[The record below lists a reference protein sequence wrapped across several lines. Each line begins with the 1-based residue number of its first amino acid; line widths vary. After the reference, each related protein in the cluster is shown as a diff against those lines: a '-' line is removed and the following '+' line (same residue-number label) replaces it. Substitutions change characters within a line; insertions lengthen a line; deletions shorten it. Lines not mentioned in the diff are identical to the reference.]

1 MNAPPKAPTNA
12 GGVAGYD
19 RPVPRYTS
27 YPTAAQFEAGVG
39 PVQHRAWLTDLNE
52 TAAALYL
59 HVPFCKELCWYCA
72 CHTAAVNRVESLD
85 SYAHALGTE
94 IDRVAAIAPDLIVG
108 AIQWGGG
115 TPTHLGASRLV
126 AIAERLAL
134 RFDRLSGAEISMEV
148 DPRYCDDEVVGAMK
162 DIGINRASMGVQD
175 FDPTVQLAINRVQ
188 SIEAT
193 EAAVKRLRRAGI
205 AQVNIDL
212 VYGLPFQTLD
222 GLSQTL
228 RAAVA
233 LEPDRFAVFG
243 YAHVTWMKQ
252 RQALIDTAGLPG
264 PSLRAE
270 MAALVARLLGDAGYI
285 QIGLD
290 HYARPRDPLAT
301 AAATGRLRRNF
312 QGYVVSDSPWV
323 VGLGASAISSL
334 PRGFTQNVA
343 SAARYIAALETG
355 EFATARGLCLSDADR
370 LRGEIIDRLMCVNAA
385 DIGSICRR
393 HRVRPAEFL
402 AGIDSLPKL
411 IEDGLVVLDRERL
424 SVTDL
429 GRPLV
434 RSVCAAF
441 DNHLATGGGRHTA
454 PV

>member
-1 MNAPPKAPTNA
+1 MNAPMNA
-12 GGVAGYD
+12 AGLGGYD

-39 PVQHRAWLTDLNE
+39 PAQHRAWLADLNE
-52 TAAALYL
+52 ASAALYL
-59 HVPFCKELCWYCA
+59 HVPFCTQLCWYCA
-72 CHTAAVNRVESLD
+72 CHTAAVNRAESLEA
-85 SYAHALGTE
+85 YARAVATE
-94 IDRVAAIAPDLIVG
+94 IDRVAAIAPEPIVG

-115 TPTHLGASRLV
+115 TPSQLGASRLV
-126 AIAERLAL
+126 EIAERLAL
-134 RFDRLSGAEISMEV
+134 SFDRLSGAEISMEV

-162 DIGINRASMGVQD
+162 EIGINRASMGVQD
-175 FDPTVQLAINRVQ
+175 FDPAVQRAINRLQ
-188 SIEAT
+188 SVETT
-193 EAAVKRLRRAGI
+193 EMAARRLRRAGI
-205 AQVNIDL
+205 AEINVDL
-212 VYGLPFQTLD
+212 VYGLPLQTLD
-222 GLSQTL
+222 SLSRTL
-228 RAAVA
+228 EAAVA

-243 YAHVTWMKQ
+243 YAHVPWMKP
-252 RQALIDTAGLPG
+252 RQGLIDAAALPG
-264 PSLRAE
+264 TSLRVE
-270 MAALVARLLGDAGYI
+270 MAALVARRLSDAGYV

-290 HYARPRDPLAT
+290 HYAHPRDPLAT

-323 VGLGASAISSL
+323 VGFGASAISSL
-334 PRGFTQNVA
+334 PCGFTQNAA
-343 SAARYIAALETG
+343 SAARYIAAIETG
-355 EFATARGLCLSDADR
+355 ELATARGLRLSDADR

-393 HRVRPAEFL
+393 HGVRPAEFL
-402 AGIDSLPKL
+402 AGIDALPKL

-424 SVTDL
+424 SVTDR

-441 DNHLATGGGRHTA
+441 DGHLATGGGRHTA